1 MRDDVTRDF
10 HVITKQNNKKGTE
23 HVQYA
28 STFRNDKKK
37 EKKREWRKKMR
48 KKVTAA
54 AHSFQHI
61 FFRRDRSQLSH
72 KEIHTWFIHIK
83 RAHLGY
89 LTQPNKKMEKREE

>member
-37 EKKREWRKKMR
+37 REEGREKKDEKKDE

-72 KEIHTWFIHIK
+72 KEVHTWFIHK
-83 RAHLGY
+83 KKK
-89 LTQPNKKMEKREE
+89 NKSASGIFNAPK